1 MQLYPIKFTP
11 IAKET
16 IWGGNKLKT
25 VLSKKFSSQKQI
37 GESWEISGVKN
48 DISIVANGHLKGE
61 SLNKLIIDLGAR
73 LLGDKVYQ
81 RFGNEFPLLIKFIDA
96 NDALSIQ
103 VHPDD
108 ELAKERHDSFG
119 KTEMW
124 YVLDAEKDANLIVGF
139 NQEVD
144 KKIYQQKLDEGKLED
159 ILNAEKVENG
169 SCYFIPAGRVHAIG
183 KGILLTEIQQTSDI
197 TYRMYDWNR
206 VDKMG
211 NSRELHTEQAVDA
224 IDFTAEKAYAT
235 SYAREIN
242 KSTNLATCNYFT
254 TNRLA
259 FDKEQNQNYSSLDS
273 FIIYIC
279 LDGEFE
285 IELKGQEKTR
295 VKKGDSILIPAE
307 LNNLTLVPLGKAEC
321 LEVYIQ

>member
-16 IWGGNKLKT
+16 IWGGSKLKT
-25 VLSKKFSSQKQI
+25 VLSKDFSSEKQI

-48 DISIVANGHLKGE
+48 DISVVANGHLKGE
-61 SLNKLIIDLGAR
+61 SLNKLIVDLGAR

-81 RFGNEFPLLIKFIDA
+81 KFGNEFPLLIKFIDA

-108 ELAKERHDSFG
+108 VLAKERHNAFG

-139 NQEVD
+139 NQKVD
-144 KKIYQQKLDEGKLED
+144 KEIYQQKLDEGKLED

-183 KGILLTEIQQTSDI
+183 KGILLAEIQQTSDI

-211 NSRELHTEQAVDA
+211 NSRELHTDQAVDA
-224 IDFTAEKAYAT
+224 IDYTQEKEYAT
-235 SYAREIN
+235 QYTAEIN
-242 KSTNLATCNYFT
+242 KTTQLETCEYFT
-254 TNRLA
+254 TNRLV
-259 FDKEQNQNYSSLDS
+259 FDKLIDCNYAELDS
-273 FIIYIC
+273 FVIYMC

-285 IELKGQEKTR
+285 IGYNNQEKTI
-295 VKKGDSILIPAE
+295 VKKGESVLIPSE
-307 LNNLTLVPLGKAEC
+307 LKHLKLNPIGKAEC
-321 LEVYIQ
+321 LEIHL

>member
-16 IWGGNKLKT
+16 IWGGNKLST
-25 VLSKKFSSQKQI
+25 VLSKNFPSDKKI

-48 DISIVANGHLKGE
+48 DISLVANGQLKGE
-61 SLNKLIIDLGAR
+61 SLNDLIQQFGGR
-73 LLGDKVYQ
+73 LLGEKVSQ
-81 RFGNEFPLLIKFIDA
+81 KFGQDFPLLIKFIDA
-96 NDALSIQ
+96 DDALSIQ

-108 ELAKERHDSFG
+108 ELAKERHNSFG

-144 KKIYQQKLDEGKLED
+144 QKLYQQKLGEGKLEE
-159 ILNAEKVENG
+159 ILNSEKVQNG

-183 KGILLTEIQQTSDI
+183 KGILLAEIQQTSDI

-206 VDKMG
+206 VDKEG
-211 NSRELHTEQAVDA
+211 KSRELHTEQAVDA
-224 IDFTAEKAYAT
+224 IDYALEKEYAT
-235 SYAREIN
+235 TYSNEIN
-242 KSTNLATCNYFT
+242 KTTNLATCDYFT

-259 FDKEQNQNYSSLDS
+259 FNNEINRDYTELDS
-273 FIIYIC
+273 FVIYIC
-279 LDGEFE
+279 LDGEFVISAE
-285 IELKGQEKTR
+285 NLEKIC
-295 VKKGDSILIPAE
+295 VKKGESILIPAE
-307 LNNLTLVPLGKAEC
+307 LKNMTLKPFGATEC
-321 LEVYIQ
+321 LEVYM

>member
-16 IWGGNKLKT
+16 IWGGDKLST
-25 VLSKKFSSQKQI
+25 VLSKDFPSDQKI

-48 DISIVANGHLKGE
+48 DISLVANGDLKGE
-61 SLNKLIIDLGAR
+61 SLNNLILNLGAR
-73 LLGDKVYQ
+73 LLGEKVYQ

-108 ELAKERHDSFG
+108 QLAKERHDSFG

-144 KKIYQQKLDEGKLED
+144 KQIYQQKLEEGKLED
-159 ILNAEKVENG
+159 ILNAENVENG

-183 KGILLTEIQQTSDI
+183 KGILLAEIQQTSDI

-206 VDKMG
+206 VDKSG

-224 IDFTAEKAYAT
+224 IDYAQEKEYAT
-235 SYAREIN
+235 QYSS
-242 KSTNLATCNYFT
+242 KTNETTQLASCEYFT
-254 TNRLA
+254 TNRLV
-259 FDKEQNQNYSSLDS
+259 FDKLIDCDYSDLDS
-273 FIIYIC
+273 FVIYIC

-285 IELKGQEKTR
+285 INYNDKEKIQ
-295 VKKGDSILIPAE
+295 VKKGESVLIPSE
-307 LNNLTLVPLGKAEC
+307 LNNLTLNPIGKAEC
-321 LEVYIQ
+321 LEVYL

>member
-16 IWGGNKLKT
+16 IWGGSKLKT
-25 VLSKKFSSQKQI
+25 VLSKDFSPEKQI

-61 SLNKLIIDLGAR
+61 SLNKLIVDLGAR

-81 RFGNEFPLLIKFIDA
+81 RFGGEFPLLIKFIDA

-108 ELAKERHDSFG
+108 QLAKERHDSFG

-139 NQEVD
+139 NQKVD
-144 KKIYQQKLDEGKLED
+144 KEIYQQKLDEGKLED

-183 KGILLTEIQQTSDI
+183 KGILLAEIQQTSDI

-224 IDFTAEKAYAT
+224 IDYTQEKEYAT
-235 SYAREIN
+235 QYKAEIN
-242 KSTNLATCNYFT
+242 KTTQLETCEYFT
-254 TNRLA
+254 TNRLV
-259 FDKEQNQNYSSLDS
+259 FNKLIDCNYSELDS
-273 FIIYIC
+273 FVIYMC

-285 IELKGQEKTR
+285 IDYNNEEKTI
-295 VKKGDSILIPAE
+295 VKKGESILIPSE
-307 LNNLTLVPLGKAEC
+307 LKHLTLNPIGKAEC
-321 LEVYIQ
+321 LEVYL